1 MSSLAMLAMAE
12 IIESPVALRTVNEES
27 EQFLEM
33 IDSVNSKGIL
43 NPINVRVIPV
53 GQENAGKYC
62 IVDGLHRYTANKRVG
77 NLEIPVQILD
87 IGEAEALEA
96 QVIANIQ
103 KVDTKPV
110 EYAKQLKRI
119 LAVNPLMTIADLA
132 GKVNKSSAWISERFG
147 LLVLSKEIQELVD
160 AGELKLSNAYSLSKL
175 PEAEQKN
182 YLDRA
187 LTLPPV
193 EFAPLVDQRKKEIIK
208 AQREGKDGKPEEFI
222 AIPVARK
229 LAEVKAEL
237 ESPKVAGQIIAS
249 EGATNVEQAFAA
261 AIKWVLRMD
270 SGSIADS
277 KSKWEARQ
285 KAMVEARE
293 RAAGER
299 AAKKAEKATE
309 KVAKLQEEAAEA
321 KAEAEKFAAKKV
333 AV

>member
-1 MSSLAMLAMAE
+1 MIAMAE
-12 IIESPVALRTVNEES
+12 IIESPVALRAVNEES

-33 IDSVNSKGIL
+33 IDSVKSKGIL
-43 NPINVRVIPV
+43 NPINVRVIPE

-62 IVDGLHRYTANKRVG
+62 IVDGLHRYTANKRAG
-77 NLEIPVQILD
+77 KTDIPAHVLD

-119 LAVNPLMTIADLA
+119 LAVHPLMTMTDLA
-132 GKVNKSSAWISERFG
+132 GRINKSPAWISERFG
-147 LLVLSKEIQELVD
+147 LLVLTKEIQELVD

-175 PEAEQKN
+175 PDAEQAN

-193 EFAPLVDQRKKEIIK
+193 EFAPLIDQRKKEIIK
-208 AQREGKDGKPEEFI
+208 AQREGKDGKPEEFV

-229 LAEVKAEL
+229 LAEIKAEF
-237 ESPKVAGQIIAS
+237 ESPKMAGQILSS

-261 AIKWVLRMD
+261 AIKWVLKMD
-270 SGSIADS
+270 SGSVTDA
-277 KSKWEARQ
+277 KAKWEARQ
-285 KAMVEARE
+285 KAMIEAKA

-299 AAKKAEKATE
+299 ATKKAEKVADQ
-309 KVAKLQEEAAEA
+309 VAKLQEEAAKA
-321 KAEAEKFAAKKV
+321 KAEAEKFASKV